1 MTYANQKLNL
11 SPDEFYRLPFFV
23 FVALCKMLETDE
35 QKKSK
40 RKHILDNMRFAKKQF
55 GWV

>member
-11 SPDEFYRLPFFV
+11 SPEEFYRLPFFV

-40 RKHILDNMRFAKKQF
+40 RKHILDNMRYAKQRF